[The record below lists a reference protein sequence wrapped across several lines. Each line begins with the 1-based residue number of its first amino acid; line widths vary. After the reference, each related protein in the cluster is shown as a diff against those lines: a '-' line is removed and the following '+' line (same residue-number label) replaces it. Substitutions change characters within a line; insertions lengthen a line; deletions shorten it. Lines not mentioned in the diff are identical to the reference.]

1 MLLFLLNLH
10 YTIII
15 IFTIPA
21 ESRPK
26 HAQSTYQVDQAT
38 SARKSITVNT
48 VGGEREGD
56 REGDREGE
64 VALPS
69 EQRVNSC
76 GTKVVLVFI
85 MHIGLN

>member
-56 REGDREGE
+56 REGE